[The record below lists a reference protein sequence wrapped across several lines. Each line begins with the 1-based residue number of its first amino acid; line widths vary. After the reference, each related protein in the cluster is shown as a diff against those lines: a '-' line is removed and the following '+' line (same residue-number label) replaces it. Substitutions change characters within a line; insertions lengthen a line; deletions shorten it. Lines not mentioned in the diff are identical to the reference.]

1 MSLEKMTV
9 LICDDSLLARK
20 KMVTFIKSL
29 GVGTVVEAG
38 DGEASVNMYK
48 NHLPDVTF
56 MDIVMPKVNGVD
68 ALKEILK
75 INPDAKVI
83 MASSVGTQ
91 ENLKEAITAGAY
103 DFLQKPLEENQVRTI
118 IEKLA
123 EQAFSK

>member
-1 MSLEKMTV
+1 MNLENMTV

-48 NHLPDVTF
+48 NHLPDITF
-56 MDIVMPKVNGVD
+56 MDIVMPKLDGVD
-68 ALKEILK
+68 ALKQILS
-75 INPDAKVI
+75 INPQAKVV

-91 ENLKEAITAGAY
+91 ENLKDAITAGAY
-103 DFLQKPLEENQVRTI
+103 DFLQKPLEEEQVRSI
-118 IEKLA
+118 IEKFA
-123 EQAFSK
+123 E

>member
-1 MSLEKMTV
+1 MSLENMTV

-20 KMVTFIKSL
+20 KMVTFIRSL

-68 ALKEILK
+68 ALKQILK

-103 DFLQKPLEENQVRTI
+103 DFLQKPLEENQVKSI

-123 EQAFSK
+123 K

>member
-1 MSLEKMTV
+1 MSLENMTV

-68 ALKEILK
+68 ALKQILK

-103 DFLQKPLEENQVRTI
+103 DFLQKPLEENQVRSI

-123 EQAFSK
+123 K

>member
-1 MSLEKMTV
+1 MSLENMTV

-68 ALKEILK
+68 ALKQILK

-103 DFLQKPLEENQVRTI
+103 DFLQKPLEENQVKNI

-123 EQAFSK
+123 K

>member
-1 MSLEKMTV
+1 MSLENMTV

-20 KMVTFIKSL
+20 KMVTFIKCL

-68 ALKEILK
+68 ALKQILK

-103 DFLQKPLEENQVRTI
+103 DFLQKPLEENQVKSI

-123 EQAFSK
+123 K

>member
-68 ALKEILK
+68 ALKQILK

-103 DFLQKPLEENQVRTI
+103 DFLQKPLEENQVKNI

-123 EQAFSK
+123 K

>member
-1 MSLEKMTV
+1 MSLDNMTV

-68 ALKEILK
+68 ALKQILK

-103 DFLQKPLEENQVRTI
+103 DFLQKPLEENQVRSI

-123 EQAFSK
+123 K

>member
-20 KMVTFIKSL
+20 KLVTFIKSI

-38 DGEASVNMYK
+38 DGKAAVSMYK

-56 MDIVMPKVNGVD
+56 MDIVMPEINGVD
-68 ALKEILK
+68 ALREILAV
-75 INPDAKVI
+75 NPKAKVV

-91 ENLKEAITAGAY
+91 ANLKEAINAGAY
-103 DFLQKPLEENQVRTI
+103 DFLQKPLEEAQVKAI

-123 EQAFSK
+123 E

>member
-1 MSLEKMTV
+1 MTV

-20 KMVTFIKSL
+20 KMVTFIRSL

-68 ALKEILK
+68 ALKQILK

-103 DFLQKPLEENQVRTI
+103 DFLQKPLEENQVKSI

-123 EQAFSK
+123 K

>member
-1 MSLEKMTV
+1 MSLENMTV

-68 ALKEILK
+68 ALKQILK

-103 DFLQKPLEENQVRTI
+103 DFLQKPLEENQVKSI

-123 EQAFSK
+123 K

>member
-1 MSLEKMTV
+1 MSLENMTV

-20 KMVTFIKSL
+20 KMVTFVKSL

-68 ALKEILK
+68 ALKQILQ

-103 DFLQKPLEENQVRTI
+103 DFLQKPLEENQVKSI

-123 EQAFSK
+123 K